1 MVVLK
6 KIRAA
11 TLVETLIASV
21 IIVVVF
27 MIASMSLN
35 NIFKGAIKGNDTQFQ
50 NRIKELSYLYKND
63 KINFPFYEDT
73 NNWEITIEKQNGE
86 IILYSENK
94 NTSKSQQIR
103 IGYED

>member
-27 MIASMSLN
+27 MIASLSLN
-35 NIFKGAIKGNDTQFQ
+35 NIFRGAVIGNDSGLQ

-63 KINFPFYEDT
+63 KVFVPFYEDT
-73 NNWEITIEKQNGE
+73 DLWEIIIEKQNGE
-86 IILYSENK
+86 VILFYENK
-94 NTSKSQQIR
+94 YASKKNQIL
-103 IGYED
+103 IGYEN

>member
-1 MVVLK
+1 MAILK
-6 KIRAA
+6 KIQAA

-35 NIFKGAIKGNDTQFQ
+35 NVFKGTMKGNDTKLQ
-50 NRIKELSYLYKND
+50 NRIKELSYLYKNG
-63 KINFPFYEDT
+63 KISIPFYEDSDT
-73 NNWEITIEKQNGE
+73 WEIKIEKQEGE
-86 IILYSENK
+86 ILLISDNK
-94 NTSKSQQIR
+94 NSSVLKQVI